1 MQLFTKKPPEDPPL
15 KVITESKFL
24 KESPPRPSTSK
35 STKPAKKSM
44 FQLKRSN
51 NSSEQENNSTE
62 SINYED
68 GDSDD
73 HSLCDFIR
81 PIRKKIKLSLQKKTQ
96 NETIDLT
103 TPTKEPLNF
112 TSPQKTS
119 QNATNKRSIFQLKR
133 EKSLKDI
140 TTFDLSFHE
149 EVPVKKIRQD
159 APISSKKS
167 ANRRIEESPKKKDSS
182 DDDFPYFEIPSK
194 KLARNTTIDSSIRKE
209 VAVNSNE
216 PVKKNDIGLDNSDSF
231 EIPDDDVFDLSQF
244 TFGSRKKVLG
254 EKSATEKL
262 GYSDYS
268 TSIPPP
274 KSKLSKPNRQV
285 SI

>member
-1 MQLFTKKPPEDPPL
+1 MQLLTKKPTEDPPL
-15 KVITESKFL
+15 KVITEPPKLL

-51 NSSEQENNSTE
+51 NSSEQENVSTE
-62 SINYED
+62 SINFED
-68 GDSDD
+68 EDSDD

-96 NETIDLT
+96 TETVDLT
-103 TPTKEPLNF
+103 SPENKS
-112 TSPQKTS
+112 SPQKTS

-133 EKSLKDI
+133 EKSLKEI
-140 TTFDLSFHE
+140 TTFDLSFRE

-159 APISSKKS
+159 VPTSSKT
-167 ANRRIEESPKKKDSS
+167 AVNRRKEESLKKNDSS

-194 KLARNTTIDSSIRKE
+194 KLKRNTTIDSSVRKE
-209 VAVNSNE
+209 AVVNSKE
-216 PVKKNDIGLDNSDSF
+216 SVKKNGTGLDNSDSF

-254 EKSATEKL
+254 ETSATEKL

-274 KSKLSKPNRQV
+274 KSKLSKPHRQV
-285 SI
+285 RIFL